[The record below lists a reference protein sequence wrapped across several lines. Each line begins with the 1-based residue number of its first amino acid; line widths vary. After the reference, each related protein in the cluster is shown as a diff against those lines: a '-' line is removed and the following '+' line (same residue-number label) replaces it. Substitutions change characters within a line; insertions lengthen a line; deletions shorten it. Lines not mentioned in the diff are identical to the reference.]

1 MVKIKRYVKD
11 WLVWVAVISVLLI
24 IVIVFCYFNQTGGDF
39 ADKKTDWGEFG
50 SLLGAIAGLIA
61 FVGVLFTLKQ
71 NKQQFLNSE
80 DRSVFFELL
89 KIFISYRDALQVK
102 RTDWVYDEKQC
113 EWKITLYNEYC
124 TPEKTYRQIYVE
136 LYHIFYLEIRRSIP
150 NNFSKEEFTEYII
163 PKNFSREQWML
174 TFSHLNTAIN
184 NIYSEHNWRMHGG
197 MSTTFP
203 VHINAYD
210 YLCLNAI
217 KIYFEQNNFKPIAE
231 ACSKAADHCF
241 TQ

>member
-150 NNFSKEEFTEYII
+150 NNFSIE
-163 PKNFSREQWML
+163 
-174 TFSHLNTAIN
+174 
-184 NIYSEHNWRMHGG
+184 
-197 MSTTFP
+197 
-203 VHINAYD
+203 
-210 YLCLNAI
+210 
-217 KIYFEQNNFKPIAE
+217 
-231 ACSKAADHCF
+231 
-241 TQ
+241 